1 MSRALV
7 EQAQQGD
14 RDAYE
19 RLARGAA
26 RRLYLVA
33 QRILRDTDQAE
44 DAVQRQLD
52 RHLRPVRRVTL
63 TSLDPFTGTATLP
76 ADTDRQYESAVQL
89 PDGRVVLI
97 GGEEPDVVI
106 GGRNPV
112 DIFR

>member
-1 MSRALV
+1 MTPTSDSLG
-7 EQAQQGD
+7 EP
-14 RDAYE
+14 RDACTSSPSGSCAT
-19 RLARGAA
+19 RT
-26 RRLYLVA
+26 RRRTRCSDNWIGIY
-33 QRILRDTDQAE
+33 D
-44 DAVQRQLD
+44 
-52 RHLRPVRRVTL
+52 PSSGVTL